1 MSRTDRQA
9 TRTRTPSDC
18 PGFITEL
25 ILRCGR
31 GDEAALG
38 RLFDL
43 FYAPVA
49 AAVGQPSRPGT
60 AGELVHEAFVRVWR
74 HAPTFVPGGQGPV
87 EWVMEQ
93 AAATTQSL
101 IVTSPAVTTEV
112 WPGSS
117 TVRVAVQ
124 TPGIGNR

>member
-1 MSRTDRQA
+1 MSGLDPTA
-9 TRTRTPSDC
+9 TRTRVPAGCS
-18 PGFITEL
+18 GFITEL
-25 ILRCGR
+25 LLRCGR

-49 AAVGQPSRPGT
+49 AAVGRAGSPET
-60 AGELVHEAFVRVWR
+60 AEQLVHATFVRVWR

-93 AAATTQSL
+93 ASAASQSL
-101 IVTSPAVTTEV
+101 IVTSPAVTIA
-112 WPGSS
+112 G
-117 TVRVAVQ
+117 
-124 TPGIGNR
+124 

>member
-1 MSRTDRQA
+1 VSRTDRQA

-38 RLFDL
+38 PLFDL

-49 AAVGQPSRPGT
+49 AAVAQPDRPGT

-74 HAPTFVPGGQGPV
+74 HAPTFVPGDLGPV
-87 EWVMEQ
+87 EWVLQ
-93 AAATTQSL
+93 QAATTQSL

-112 WPGSS
+112 
-117 TVRVAVQ
+117 
-124 TPGIGNR
+124 

>member
-1 MSRTDRQA
+1 MSGLDRTA
-9 TRTRTPSDC
+9 TRTRVPAGCS
-18 PGFITEL
+18 GFITEL
-25 ILRCGR
+25 LLRCGR

-49 AAVGQPSRPGT
+49 AAVGRAGSPET
-60 AGELVHEAFVRVWR
+60 AEQLVHATFVRVWR

-93 AAATTQSL
+93 ASAASQSL
-101 IVTSPAVTTEV
+101 IVTSPAVTIA
-112 WPGSS
+112 G
-117 TVRVAVQ
+117 
-124 TPGIGNR
+124 